1 MMFAAKNHLFPVK
14 PLVTLIA
21 SLVLLGGCSLTPK
34 PMTNAE
40 VKSRVAHDQL
50 KMFVDQEPVTRAI
63 GFNEAV
69 ARALKYNLDYRL
81 KLMESALSNGL
92 ADLSRYDML
101 PNLLASAGYTTR
113 SNEAGGRSVNIK
125 TRQQSLASSTSQER
139 HRTMVNAEF
148 SWNVLDFGV
157 SYYRAREKS
166 NEALIADE
174 RRQRV
179 IQNILQEV
187 RASYWRAVG
196 AQRLARE
203 AEELNG
209 QVYSALARSREAEH
223 QGLVPP
229 RDALSFQRLL
239 LDAMSV
245 LSDRRQEL
253 AYAKLEL
260 AALMN
265 LAPGTH
271 FELVEPV
278 ENGLPAMPRD
288 LAKIDEL
295 ALTQRPELREEDYRA
310 RVSADE
316 TRRQLLS
323 LMPGLTISTAFHH
336 DSNKYLYNNNWNE
349 SGVQMGMNLMRLLSL
364 PAMRRTHE
372 SQKKLDESRRQALSM
387 AILIQTRV
395 AIERYGLALQD
406 LELARA
412 SSDVDQRM
420 ADYARA
426 ALASR
431 TDSELQLISARTR
444 ALNSEYERYAA
455 YATAQEAFAKV
466 YNSMGLDVIPDDL
479 ENTDL
484 DTLASRIGEKISH
497 IEQELFPQITADNAT
512 DTPSPLAP
520 DARVQ
525 GQAEAG
531 SRPGSVSPAPLI
543 AERSTPQGASA
554 Q

>member
-1 MMFAAKNHLFPVK
+1 MMSAAMHHLFPVR
-14 PLVTLIA
+14 PLATLVA
-21 SLVLLGGCSLTPK
+21 SLALLGGCSVTPK
-34 PMTNAE
+34 PMSSEEINT
-40 VKSRVAHDQL
+40 RVAHDQL
-50 KMFVDQEPVTRAI
+50 KMFVDQEPVSRAI

-101 PNLLASAGYTTR
+101 PNLLLSAGYTSR
-113 SNEAGGRSVNIK
+113 SNDSGGNSVNIE
-125 TRQQSLASSTSQER
+125 TRDVSLASSTSQER
-139 HRTMVNAEF
+139 QRTMASAEF

-157 SYYRAREKS
+157 SYYRARQQS
-166 NEALIADE
+166 NQALIADE

-179 IQNILQEV
+179 IQNLLQEV
-187 RASYWRAVG
+187 RSSYWRAVG

-203 AEELNG
+203 AEELNT
-209 QVYSALARSREAEH
+209 QVYSALARSQEAER
-223 QGLVPP
+223 QGLVAP

-245 LSDRRQEL
+245 LSTRRQEL

-271 FELVEPV
+271 FELAEPS
-278 ENGLPAMPRD
+278 EAKLPPLPQD
-288 LAKIDEL
+288 LAKIDEV
-295 ALTQRPELREEDYRA
+295 ALTHRPELREEDYRA

-316 TRRQLLS
+316 ARRQLLS
-323 LMPGLTISTAFHH
+323 LMPGLTLSTAFHH
-336 DSNKYLYNNNWNE
+336 DSNKYLYNSSWNE
-349 SGVQMGMNLMRLLSL
+349 SGVQMGMNLLRLLSL
-364 PAMRRTHE
+364 PTMRRTHE
-372 SQKKLDESRRQALSM
+372 SQKHLDESRRQALSM
-387 AILIQTRV
+387 AVLIQTRV
-395 AIERYGLALQD
+395 ALERYGMALQE

-412 SSDVDQRM
+412 SSNVDQRM

-444 ALNSEYERYAA
+444 ALNSEYQRYAA
-455 YATAQEAFAKV
+455 YATAQGAFARV
-466 YNSMGLDVIPDDL
+466 YNSLGLEVIPEDL

-484 DTLASRIGEKISH
+484 DALARSIGDKLSH
-497 IEQELFPQITADNAT
+497 IEQELFPQITADNAA
-512 DTPSPLAP
+512 DAPRLPRP
-520 DARVQ
+520 DARAQ
-525 GQAEAG
+525 GKADVDSRQLNQLPRMTMIAG
-531 SRPGSVSPAPLI
+531 QPAQ
-543 AERSTPQGASA
+543 QGAVR
-554 Q
+554 

>member
-1 MMFAAKNHLFPVK
+1 MMSAAMHHLFPVR
-14 PLVTLIA
+14 PLATLVA
-21 SLVLLGGCSLTPK
+21 SLALLGGCSVTPK
-34 PMTNAE
+34 PMNSEEINT
-40 VKSRVAHDQL
+40 RVAHDQL
-50 KMFVDQEPVTRAI
+50 KMFVDQEPVSRAI
-63 GFNEAV
+63 DFNEAV

-101 PNLLASAGYTTR
+101 PNLLVSAGYTSR
-113 SNEAGGRSVNIK
+113 SNESGGNSVNIE
-125 TRQQSLASSTSQER
+125 TRQESLASSTSQER
-139 HRTMVNAEF
+139 HRTMANAEF

-157 SYYRAREKS
+157 SYYRARQQS
-166 NEALIADE
+166 NQALIADE

-187 RASYWRAVG
+187 RSSYWRAVG

-203 AEELNG
+203 AEELNT
-209 QVYSALARSREAEH
+209 QVYSALARSQEAER
-223 QGLVPP
+223 QGLVAP

-245 LSDRRQEL
+245 LSTRRQEL

-271 FELVEPV
+271 FELAEPS
-278 ENGLPAMPRD
+278 EATLPALPQN
-288 LAKIDEL
+288 LAKIDEV
-295 ALTQRPELREEDYRA
+295 ALTHRPELREEDYRA

-316 TRRQLLS
+316 ARRQLLS
-323 LMPGLTISTAFHH
+323 LMPGLTLSTAFHH

-349 SGVQMGMNLMRLLSL
+349 SGVQMGMNLLRLLSL
-364 PAMRRTHE
+364 PTMRRTHE

-387 AILIQTRV
+387 AVLIQTRV
-395 AIERYGLALQD
+395 ALERYGMALQD

-412 SSDVDQRM
+412 SSNVDQRM

-444 ALNSEYERYAA
+444 ALNSEYQRYAA
-455 YATAQEAFAKV
+455 YATAQEAFARV
-466 YNSMGLDVIPDDL
+466 YNSMGLEVIPEDL

-484 DTLASRIGEKISH
+484 DALARNIGDKLSH
-497 IEQELFPQITADNAT
+497 IEQELFPQITADNA
-512 DTPSPLAP
+512 PQLPRP
-520 DARVQ
+520 DARAQ
-525 GQAEAG
+525 GKADVD
-531 SRPGSVSPAPLI
+531 SRQPNQLPRMSMIASQPAQ
-543 AERSTPQGASA
+543 QGAVR
-554 Q
+554 